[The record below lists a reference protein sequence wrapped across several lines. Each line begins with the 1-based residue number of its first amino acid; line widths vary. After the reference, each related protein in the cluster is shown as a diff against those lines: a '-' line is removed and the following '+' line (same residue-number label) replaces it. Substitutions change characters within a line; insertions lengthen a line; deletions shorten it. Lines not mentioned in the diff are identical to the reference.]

1 MLKISGTRSSKQIQ
15 FSEEKEGISL
25 KGNLSRNLMPSG
37 LLEVLFSQLVHK
49 EKLYFLPNLSLFQ
62 VHLW

>member
-37 LLEVLFSQLVHK
+37 LLEVLFTQLVHK

>member
-15 FSEEKEGISL
+15 FSEEKEGIGL